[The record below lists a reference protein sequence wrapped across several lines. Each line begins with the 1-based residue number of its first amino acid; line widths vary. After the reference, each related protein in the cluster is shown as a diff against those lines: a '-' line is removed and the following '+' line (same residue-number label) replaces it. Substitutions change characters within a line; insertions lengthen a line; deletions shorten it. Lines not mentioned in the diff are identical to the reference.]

1 MQIGGN
7 KTTDDHQI
15 AARHYIQRNN
25 TIMLA
30 VRPLYAVQPGS
41 RVGFVCWHRK
51 AVKIRKIFE
60 FS

>member
-15 AARHYIQRNN
+15 ATRHYIQRNN

-30 VRPLYAVQPGS
+30 VRPFYAVQPGS
-41 RVGFVCWHRK
+41 
-51 AVKIRKIFE
+51 
-60 FS
+60 